1 MSAICEGNSEV
12 GTDWKLEYGRCLACS
27 NRKAEY
33 VDVTSNNIDLVYS
46 FFSAEYGEE
55 NDDEEE
61 EQVHCKLCTFYNA
74 RLRAFPSISL
84 HGRAGWLS

>member
-1 MSAICEGNSEV
+1 M
-12 GTDWKLEYGRCLACS
+12 D
-27 NRKAEY
+27 
-33 VDVTSNNIDLVYS
+33 DNIDLVYS

-55 NDDEEE
+55 NDEE

-84 HGRAGWLS
+84 YGRAGWLS

>member
-1 MSAICEGNSEV
+1 M
-12 GTDWKLEYGRCLACS
+12 
-27 NRKAEY
+27 
-33 VDVTSNNIDLVYS
+33 DVTSSNIDLVYS

-55 NDDEEE
+55 NDDDE
-61 EQVHCKLCTFYNA
+61 EQLHCKLCTFYNA